1 MNWKHY
7 SSVILLFLACVF
19 FILPTP
25 SGAQTDVVYASYKYV
40 MGDNDTKND
49 AKHLCF
55 LEAKRRCL
63 EKVGTYV
70 ESLTEVKNYNLTKDE
85 IRSYTSAIVQ
95 VEVVSEE
102 IAFEGESIVIYT
114 RVKAEI
120 EADHTRKELQRISQD
135 KALQARIKEQQNQIE
150 TLEQKITRLQNE
162 LSTASYES
170 SLQLRKQRSTS
181 FESIDVAN
189 EKIRNVLLAKRKREA
204 ERKKLVEEISR
215 QEARKAKAVRTILQ
229 YLEIGMTTEEVGQ
242 IIKAITG
249 DVNSPAYVGTGGM
262 WYWDKLVFLFGTDEV
277 TGDSFLFKVRYD
289 SKACQWVTLKTESY
303 DVLKSKAGKEK
314 ALSICPE
321 LQKYLWAEE

>member
-215 QEARKAKAVRTILQ
+215 QEARKAKRLGLSCSIL
-229 YLEIGMTTEEVGQ
+229 
-242 IIKAITG
+242 
-249 DVNSPAYVGTGGM
+249 
-262 WYWDKLVFLFGTDEV
+262 
-277 TGDSFLFKVRYD
+277 R
-289 SKACQWVTLKTESY
+289 
-303 DVLKSKAGKEK
+303 
-314 ALSICPE
+314 
-321 LQKYLWAEE
+321 